1 MKSIFP
7 PATEGDEDGV
17 VAISR
22 NVTPEM
28 LLDAYYHGIFPWPF
42 EEASVLW
49 CSPKRRG
56 ILPIDE
62 VHIPKSLARVVK
74 QKRFKVSVDTCFE
87 QVIDACAT
95 VSRPD
100 GPGTW
105 ITRKMRR
112 AYGEF
117 HRLGYAHSFESFNAE
132 GRLVGGLYGV
142 LLGRLFCGES
152 MFHYENDASKVAF
165 CAMVD
170 ILGKH
175 GVQLI
180 DTQMVTPATAI
191 FGAREIPIEEYLR
204 LLEQYRSPEPTS
216 LAVPM
221 RK

>member
-1 MKSIFP
+1 MNSIFP
-7 PATEGDEDGV
+7 PAIQGDEDGV

-22 NVTPEM
+22 NVTPRM

-49 CSPKRRG
+49 CSPKMRG

-62 VHIPKSLARVVK
+62 VHIPKSLARAVK
-74 QKRFKVSVDTCFE
+74 QRRFEVRINTCFE

-100 GPGTW
+100 GAGTW

-112 AYGEF
+112 AYREF

-142 LLGRLFCGES
+142 LLGRLFSGES

-165 CAMVD
+165 CTMVD
-170 ILGKH
+170 TLKQH

-180 DTQMVTPATAI
+180 DTQMVTPATAT
-191 FGAREIPIEEYLR
+191 FGAREIPIEEYLC
-204 LLEQYRSPEPTS
+204 LLEQYRSLEPTL
-216 LAVPM
+216 LASG
-221 RK
+221 